1 MEEKYHDLIDRYVRN
16 EMAQEERLAFE
27 QQILNDEELRHEVD
41 LTRRIK
47 SSLSDRQ
54 NKLRITSELMHKKRN
69 KTIRMVSIF
78 SIAACVAIG
87 FFVWYD
93 TDNNIGND
101 ASTLTAMVKDENKIS
116 VDSKEKAVEK
126 VHQAIRKGNDKAVV
140 EAVDE
145 MERDRLI
152 PDINNVKE
160 MKLMSNRASEVNDS
174 INIDPYE
181 LYWIKINSL
190 LNLGDTLS
198 AKKILVDYLE
208 IEGRHQIDAMN
219 LIKTINDDTQKRK

>member
-16 EMAQEERLAFE
+16 EMAQKERLVFE

-126 VHQAIRKGNDKAVV
+126 VQQAIKKGNDKAVV

-152 PDINNVKE
+152 PGISNVKE
-160 MKLMSNRASEVNDS
+160 IRIMSNRTSEVNDS
-174 INIDPYE
+174 ITIDAYE

-190 LNLGDTLS
+190 INIGDTLN
-198 AKKILVDYLE
+198 ARKILVDYIT
-208 IEGRHQIDAMN
+208 IEGLHQKEAKR
-219 LIKTINDDTQKRK
+219 LLKKINCDND

>member
-16 EMAQEERLAFE
+16 DMAQEEKVAFE
-27 QQILNDEELRHEVD
+27 QQMINDENLQHEVD
-41 LTRRIK
+41 LTCRIK
-47 SSLSDRQ
+47 NSLSDRQ
-54 NKLRITSELMHKKRN
+54 NKLRITSELMRKKRN
-69 KTIRMVSIF
+69 KTIRMVSFF

-126 VHQAIRKGNDKAVV
+126 VQQAIRKGNNKAVV

-174 INIDPYE
+174 ITIDAYE

-190 LNLGDTLS
+190 INIGDTLI
-198 AKKILVDYLE
+198 ARKILVEYIT
-208 IEGRHQIDAMN
+208 IEGQHQKEAKRLLKKINCDID
-219 LIKTINDDTQKRK
+219 

>member
-1 MEEKYHDLIDRYVRN
+1 MEDKYHDQIDRYVRN
-16 EMAQEERLAFE
+16 EMAQEEKVNFE
-27 QQILNDEELRHEVD
+27 QQMVNDENLQHEVD
-41 LTRRIK
+41 LTCRIK
-47 SSLSDRQ
+47 NSLSDRQ
-54 NKLRITSELMHKKRN
+54 NKLRITSELMRKKRN

-87 FFVWYD
+87 IFVWYD
-93 TDNNIGND
+93 IDNNIGND
-101 ASTLTAMVKDENKIS
+101 ASTLTAMVKNENKIS

-126 VHQAIRKGNDKAVV
+126 VQQAIRKGNDKAVV

-208 IEGRHQIDAMN
+208 IEGRHKTEAEN
-219 LIKTINDDTQKRK
+219 LIKRINVGTQQPR

>member
-1 MEEKYHDLIDRYVRN
+1 MEEKYHDQIDRYVRN
-16 EMAQEERLAFE
+16 EMTQEEKVNFE
-27 QQILNDEELRHEVD
+27 QQMVNDENLQHEVD
-41 LTRRIK
+41 LTCRIMN
-47 SSLSDRQ
+47 SFSDRQ
-54 NKLRITSELMHKKRN
+54 DKLRITSELMHKKRN
-69 KTIRMVSIF
+69 KTIPMVSFF

-126 VHQAIRKGNDKAVV
+126 VQQAIRKGNDKAVV

-145 MERDRLI
+145 MERDCLI

-208 IEGRHQIDAMN
+208 IEGRHKTEAEN
-219 LIKTINDDTQKRK
+219 LIKRINDGTQQPR

>member
-1 MEEKYHDLIDRYVRN
+1 MEEKYHDQIDRYVRN
-16 EMAQEERLAFE
+16 EMTQEEKVNFE
-27 QQILNDEELRHEVD
+27 QQMVNDENLQHEVD
-41 LTRRIK
+41 LTCRIK
-47 SSLSDRQ
+47 NSLSDRQ
-54 NKLRITSELMHKKRN
+54 NKLRITSELMRKKRN

-78 SIAACVAIG
+78 SIAACVVIG
-87 FFVWYD
+87 FFVWYNSED
-93 TDNNIGND
+93 IIVND
-101 ASTLTAMVKDENKIS
+101 ASTLTAMVKDENKIC

-126 VHQAIRKGNDKAVV
+126 VQQAIRKGNDKAVV

-208 IEGRHQIDAMN
+208 IEGRHQIDAKN
-219 LIKTINDDTQKRK
+219 FLRKINDDTQHPR